1 LTHGDAT
8 PWVTT
13 DIKTSAAQHGVS
25 MPVIN
30 LSLSPFPNPRRRLA
44 TFHKDTKRSSR
55 YGRRY
60 VAVRLTPAIS
70 KFFGDT

>member
-30 LSLSPFPNPRRRLA
+30 LSLYPFPNPRRRLA
-44 TFHKDTKRSSR
+44 TFHKDAKRSSR
-55 YGRRY
+55 YSRRY